1 MTLRGAALRYFVN
14 QGWAPEQA
22 AGLVANLEAE
32 SSLNPDAVGDNGR
45 SYGLAQWHGDRQAR
59 YQALMGRPIQGSTFE
74 DQLAFVHAELVA
86 PEWEGHAGDLLR
98 ACTTAHDAGACVS
111 RYYERPADADGEAAK
126 RGALAETILAAYS
139 VPSSSP
145 PVSPD
150 EPPPEPAPTPTPTP
164 TPTLESKPMGALA
177 FLPMI
182 LQAIPELI
190 GLFGTGPRGQTN
202 AKAAQVVVDAV
213 TKAAGTDGVG
223 AALDKMAAD
232 PAAAADIKKAVL
244 ADPTVMA
251 LTEVGGGIQAARDF
265 DLKQQA
271 MPKPFYETSAVFWVS
286 VMLLPLVYWFVGS
299 MIVGGYGQVLH
310 ATGVEIPG
318 WVQSLLAIFGGSWTG
333 ESRSGA
339 FNLVAGL
346 VLGGICGVYYGVSI
360 TQQRA
365 NQGTPQ

>member
-1 MTLRGAALRYFVN
+1 
-14 QGWAPEQA
+14 
-22 AGLVANLEAE
+22 
-32 SSLNPDAVGDNGR
+32 
-45 SYGLAQWHGDRQAR
+45 
-59 YQALMGRPIQGSTFE
+59 
-74 DQLAFVHAELVA
+74 
-86 PEWEGHAGDLLR
+86 
-98 ACTTAHDAGACVS
+98 
-111 RYYERPADADGEAAK
+111 
-126 RGALAETILAAYS
+126 
-139 VPSSSP
+139 
-145 PVSPD
+145 
-150 EPPPEPAPTPTPTP
+150 
-164 TPTLESKPMGALA
+164 MGALA

-202 AKAAQVVVDAV
+202 AKAAQVVVEAV